1 MDAFFRALP
10 GVFEAIDASD
20 EVRRAFVFA
29 AWRRVAGAQLTER
42 TVPLGLEEKRL
53 IVAVADRTWQANL
66 ESLAGQ
72 LVFRLNASLGRP
84 LVDFIE
90 FRIDETAV
98 DAARGAE
105 AAKTEDADSAE
116 LPSEIFDSAAAIQD
130 EQLRKA
136 VLKAAANCL
145 SRTKDEDAPGR

>member
-42 TVPLGLEEKRL
+42 TEPLDLDDKRL

-72 LVFRLNASLGRP
+72 LLFRLNATLGRP

-90 FRIDETAV
+90 FRIDEPAV
-98 DAARGAE
+98 E
-105 AAKTEDADSAE
+105 ASLNGKPEPEAPDSE
-116 LPSEIFDSAAAIQD
+116 EIPIEISESAAAIKD

-136 VLKAAANCL
+136 VLHAAANCL
-145 SRTKDEDAPGR
+145 SRSKD

>member
-42 TVPLGLEEKRL
+42 TAPLDLDEKRL
-53 IVAVADRTWQANL
+53 VIAVADRTWQANL

-72 LVFRLNASLGRP
+72 LLFRLNATLGRP
-84 LVDFIE
+84 LVEFIE
-90 FRIDETAV
+90 FRIDESAV
-98 DAARGAE
+98 DAALNRKPRAE
-105 AAKTEDADSAE
+105 APPDSEE
-116 LPSEIFDSAAAIQD
+116 LPIEVSESAAKIKD

-136 VLKAAANCL
+136 VLHAAANCL
-145 SRTKDEDAPGR
+145 SRTKD

>member
-10 GVFEAIDASD
+10 GVFEAIDASE

-42 TVPLGLEEKRL
+42 TAPVGLDEKRL
-53 IVAVADRTWQANL
+53 TIAVADITWQRNL

-72 LVFRLNASLGRP
+72 LLFRLNATLGRP

-90 FRIDETAV
+90 FRIDEAAV
-98 DAARGAE
+98 DAALGEKAEPHAE
-105 AAKTEDADSAE
+105 ADLTG
-116 LPSEIFDSAAAIQD
+116 LPSEISESAAAIKD
-130 EQLRKA
+130 DQLRKA
-136 VLKAAANCL
+136 VLNAAANCL
-145 SRTKDEDAPGR
+145 TRNTEK

>member
-10 GVFEAIDASD
+10 GVFEAIDASE

-29 AWRRVAGAQLTER
+29 AWKRVAGAQLTER
-42 TVPLGLEEKRL
+42 AAPLALDEKRL
-53 IVAVADRTWQANL
+53 IIAVADRTWQVNL

-72 LVFRLNASLGRP
+72 LLFRLNATLGRP

-90 FRIDETAV
+90 FRIDESAV
-98 DAARGAE
+98 NAALNGKPR
-105 AAKTEDADSAE
+105 TEDLPDSNE
-116 LPSEIFDSAAAIQD
+116 LPVEISESAATIKD

-136 VLKAAANCL
+136 VLNAAANCL
-145 SRTKDEDAPGR
+145 SRTKN

>member
-42 TVPLGLEEKRL
+42 TAPLDLDEKRL
-53 IVAVADRTWQANL
+53 VIAVADRTWQANL

-72 LVFRLNASLGRP
+72 LLFRLNATLGRP

-90 FRIDETAV
+90 FRIDPSTV
-98 DAARGAE
+98 DAVLGGTP
-105 AAKTEDADSAE
+105 AAKTTENSTG
-116 LPSEIFDSAAAIQD
+116 LPAEIFESAAAIKD

-136 VLKAAANCL
+136 VLGAAANCL
-145 SRTKDEDAPGR
+145 SRTKD

>member
-42 TVPLGLEEKRL
+42 TVPLALDEKRL

-72 LVFRLNASLGRP
+72 LLFRLNATLGRP
-84 LVDFIE
+84 LVEFIE
-90 FRIDETAV
+90 FRIDEPAV
-98 DAARGAE
+98 DAALNGRPRAE
-105 AAKTEDADSAE
+105 ASPDSEE
-116 LPSEIFDSAAAIQD
+116 LPIEISESAAAIKD

-136 VLKAAANCL
+136 VLGAAANCL
-145 SRTKDEDAPGR
+145 SRTKD

>member
-20 EVRRAFVFA
+20 EVRQAFVFA

-42 TVPLGLEEKRL
+42 TEPLALDEKRL
-53 IVAVADRTWQANL
+53 VVAVSDNTWRRNL

-72 LVFRLNASLGRP
+72 LVFRLNATLGRP

-90 FRIDETAV
+90 FRIDEPAV
-98 DAARGAE
+98 E
-105 AAKTEDADSAE
+105 AALSRKAEPTADADSTE
-116 LPSEIFDSAAAIQD
+116 LPTEISDSAAAIKD

-136 VLKAAANCL
+136 VLNAAANCL
-145 SRTKDEDAPGR
+145 SRNKE

>member
-42 TVPLGLEEKRL
+42 TAPLDLDEKRL
-53 IVAVADRTWQANL
+53 VIAVADRTWQANL

-72 LVFRLNASLGRP
+72 LLFRLNATLGRP

-90 FRIDETAV
+90 FRIDPSTV
-98 DAARGAE
+98 DAVLGGTP
-105 AAKTEDADSAE
+105 AAITTEDSTG
-116 LPSEIFDSAAAIQD
+116 LPTEISESAAAIKD

-136 VLKAAANCL
+136 VLGAAANCL
-145 SRTKDEDAPGR
+145 SRTKD

>member
-20 EVRRAFVFA
+20 EVRQAFVFA

-42 TVPLGLEEKRL
+42 TAPLALDAKRL
-53 IVAVADRTWQANL
+53 TVAVADITWQRNL

-72 LVFRLNASLGRP
+72 LLFRLNATLGRP

-90 FRIDETAV
+90 FRIDEAAV
-98 DAARGAE
+98 DAMLADKSGPE
-105 AAKTEDADSAE
+105 IVLDSEDIPTEIS
-116 LPSEIFDSAAAIQD
+116 DSAAAIKD

-136 VLKAAANCL
+136 VLDAAANCL
-145 SRTKDEDAPGR
+145 SRTKE

>member
-42 TVPLGLEEKRL
+42 TAPLDLDGKRL
-53 IVAVADRTWQANL
+53 VVAVADRTWQANL

-72 LVFRLNASLGRP
+72 LLFRLNATLGRP

-90 FRIDETAV
+90 FRIDESAV
-98 DAARGAE
+98 DAALSEKAE
-105 AAKTEDADSAE
+105 PENDADSNE
-116 LPSEIFDSAAAIQD
+116 LPHEISESAAAIKD
-130 EQLRKA
+130 DQLRKA
-136 VLKAAANCL
+136 VLNAAANCL
-145 SRTKDEDAPGR
+145 ARTKE

>member
-20 EVRRAFVFA
+20 EVRQAFVFA

-42 TVPLGLEEKRL
+42 TAPLDLAGKRL

-72 LVFRLNASLGRP
+72 LLFRLNATLGRP

-90 FRIDETAV
+90 FRIDEAAV
-98 DAARGAE
+98 DAMLSGQERSENVPDSEEVPAE
-105 AAKTEDADSAE
+105 ISESA
-116 LPSEIFDSAAAIQD
+116 STIKD

-136 VLKAAANCL
+136 VLNAAANCL
-145 SRTKDEDAPGR
+145 SRTKE

>member
-20 EVRRAFVFA
+20 EVRQAFVFA

-42 TVPLGLEEKRL
+42 TTPLDLDGKRL

-72 LVFRLNASLGRP
+72 LLFRLNATLGRP

-90 FRIDETAV
+90 FRIDEAAV
-98 DAARGAE
+98 DAMLSGQERSESVPDSEEVPAE
-105 AAKTEDADSAE
+105 ISESA
-116 LPSEIFDSAAAIQD
+116 STIKD

-136 VLKAAANCL
+136 VLNAAANCL
-145 SRTKDEDAPGR
+145 SRTKE